1 MRNGIKLAALVAT
14 LCVWTGA
21 AHADDAP
28 RVRTIVPEDVTTEQI
43 IKSLDSSTAPRG
55 AEVSI
60 AAPVTFRFDS
70 SQLTPPAR
78 MLLDRIAAALRSP
91 ELQGSG
97 FVIEGHTDASGS
109 DRYNQHLSERRAAA
123 VFNYLVS
130 RGVGI
135 ATMSAVGFGENR
147 ILPQHHPLDPLNR
160 RVEVV
165 RLPGLAGMDEGQG
178 PAQTQQSD
186 QGQGQG
192 AAEETATGEDADD
205 EEVDDELGDEEL
217 GDEDDEDDDASD
229 GTVTQMD
236 SGQSRA
242 LAPKPEGE

>member
-14 LCVWTGA
+14 LWVWTGA
-21 AHADDAP
+21 SHADDAP
-28 RVRTIVPEDVTTEQI
+28 RVRTIVPEDVTTEQV
-43 IKSLDSSTAPRG
+43 IKSLDSSIAPRG
-55 AEVSI
+55 SEISI
-60 AAPVTFRFDS
+60 AAPITFRLDS

-78 MLLDRIAAALRSP
+78 MLLDRIAAALMSP
-91 ELQGSG
+91 ELRGSG
-97 FVIEGHTDASGS
+97 FIIEGHTDASGS

-130 RGVGI
+130 RGVHI
-135 ATMSAVGFGENR
+135 ASMSAVGFGESR

-165 RLPGLAGMDEGQG
+165 RLPGLAGVDEGQGQGQG

-192 AAEETATGEDADD
+192 ATQEAATEDADGED
-205 EEVDDELGDEEL
+205 MDDELD
-217 GDEDDEDDDASD
+217 DEDDEDDDASD
-229 GTVTQMD
+229 GSTLQMGT
-236 SGQSRA
+236 GQSRA
-242 LAPKPEGE
+242 LAPKPDGE